1 MMKMQT
7 DLFERIV
14 YSVGWDPVTLEI
26 DEPDLFEAIHDL
38 VCHLSL
44 F

>member
-7 DLFERIV
+7 DLFEHII
-14 YSVGWDPVTLEI
+14 YSVGWDPVTVEI
-26 DEPDLFEAIHDL
+26 DESNLFEAIDDL
-38 VCHLSL
+38 ICHLSL